1 VHSLDAWLTHADSAA
16 LGYVGPA
23 LWDGD
28 DQALIPQN
36 LHSSPLF
43 AVSRATPNSCMR
55 SFSPMSGAAAER
67 EPALPARYPYTCG
80 REVEMPE
87 ARLPTD
93 R

>member
-36 LHSSPLF
+36 LHSSPRGVPGHPEQLYEVLL
-43 AVSRATPNSCMR
+43 ADVRRSC
-55 SFSPMSGAAAER
+55 
-67 EPALPARYPYTCG
+67 
-80 REVEMPE
+80 
-87 ARLPTD
+87 
-93 R
+93 